1 MNRRAYALAVGILAT
16 VGLHSLAR
24 RVELRYVRAVAEEG
38 RRLASERED
47 LIAAGVD
54 PTTLLV
60 PLHPEPLYEFG
71 PDYDGDDEEADR

>member
-16 VGLHSLAR
+16 LRLHSLAR

-47 LIAAGVD
+47 LIAAGVN
-54 PTTLLV
+54 PAVLAV
-60 PLHPEPLYEFG
+60 PLYPEPLYEFG
-71 PDYDGDDEEADR
+71 PDYDGEDDER